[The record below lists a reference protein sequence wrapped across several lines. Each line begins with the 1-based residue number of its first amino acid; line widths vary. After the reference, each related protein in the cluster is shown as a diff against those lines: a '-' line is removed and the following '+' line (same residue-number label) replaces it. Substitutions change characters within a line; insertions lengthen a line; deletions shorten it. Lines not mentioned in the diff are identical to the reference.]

1 MAKEFG
7 ADLKTIC
14 KEFEEISPE
23 ILTANLPH
31 EKSSKIKGKKYVLLL
46 KCILIVCRFIEYL
59 GTFVQEQRVY

>member
-1 MAKEFG
+1 MSKEFG

-31 EKSSKIKGKKYVLLL
+31 EKSSKIKGKKY
-46 KCILIVCRFIEYL
+46 ILPYGVF
-59 GTFVQEQRVY
+59 